1 MPESLPAATIAVE
14 VAYAE
19 PGRQFLR
26 RLELPAGAAVA
37 DAIEASRLQETFAID
52 TAALAAGIWSRPVPR
67 HALLRDG
74 DRVELYRPLRADPK
88 ESRRRRAERAARKP
102 A

>member
-1 MPESLPAATIAVE
+1 MAEETARLLEESADERRRLSDLMSTVSVGVDPTQSDVDE
-14 VAYAE
+14 VAA
-19 PGRQFLR
+19 
-26 RLELPAGAAVA
+26 LESEL
-37 DAIEASRLQETFAID
+37 
-52 TAALAAGIWSRPVPR
+52 AALAAGIWSRPVPR